1 MMNKQLKK
9 GITILAIGIA
19 GYIVFRF
26 IKNKFIESEL
36 RGSESTGDNP
46 KNPVVSNIGKS
57 LYPKSEYVNV
67 RESARVNN
75 GAINNFI
82 GKVMKGKEVGKVLG
96 ANIMG
101 DGYIWYRVAVIG
113 QNLTDD
119 KDLGKAKKD
128 STTGYVREDNIV
140 IK

>member
-82 GKVMKGKEVGKVLG
+82 GKVLG